1 MQTAKPYL
9 LDNADAEAARRM
21 EILARLY
28 DADTRKALTEVGLAP
43 GWQCLEVGGGGG
55 SVATWMAERCAPG
68 GSVLCT
74 DIDPRHI
81 AARHSNLRVEQHDI
95 TQDPLP
101 AAHFDLIHAR
111 LVLMHI
117 PARDDVLARLVVA
130 LKPGGWLVIEDFD
143 VMAVPPD
150 ASINPA
156 EAQFAATDA
165 MRRYMTGGGADPRY
179 GRRLFGRFQERGLV
193 EVDARGYVMM
203 FAGHNAGVELMRVN
217 FEQIGAKLVEG
228 GLISAEQLAADL
240 ERISR
245 GEFVWP
251 SPVMWTVCGR
261 KPQKAAD

>member
-1 MQTAKPYL
+1 MTTARPYL
-9 LDNADAEAARRM
+9 LDNSDAEAARRM
-21 EILARLY
+21 EILAQLY
-28 DADTRKALTEVGLAP
+28 DTDTRKSLAGVGLAP
-43 GWQCLEVGGGGG
+43 GWNCLEVGGGGG
-55 SVATWMAERCAPG
+55 SVAAWMAECCAPG

-81 AARHSNLRVEQHDI
+81 EARHPNLRVERHDI

-101 AAHFDLIHAR
+101 PAYFDLIHAR

-117 PARDDVLARLVVA
+117 PARDDVLTRLVAA

-150 ASINPA
+150 ISINPA
-156 EAQFAATDA
+156 ESQFAATDA
-165 MRRYMTGGGADPRY
+165 MRKYMTGGGADPRY

-193 EVDARGYVMM
+193 EVDARGCVMM

-228 GLISAEQLAADL
+228 GLISADQLAADL

-251 SPVMWTVCGR
+251 SPVMWTVAGR
-261 KPQKAAD
+261 RPPS

>member
-1 MQTAKPYL
+1 MPTAKPYL

-28 DADTRKALTEVGLAP
+28 DADTRKALADVGLAP
-43 GWQCLEVGGGGG
+43 GWHCLEVGGGGG

-81 AARHSNLRVEQHDI
+81 ASRHSNLRVEQHDI

-117 PARDDVLARLVVA
+117 PARDAVLTRLVVA

-150 ASINPA
+150 VSINPA
-156 EAQFAATDA
+156 EAHFAATDA

-217 FEQIGAKLVEG
+217 FEQIGAEVIAA
-228 GLISAEQLAADL
+228 GLLTQEQLDADL
-240 ERISR
+240 AMIETD
-245 GEFVWP
+245 EYAMP
-251 SPVMWTVCGR
+251 SPIMWSVAGR
-261 KPQKAAD
+261 KR